1 MIGRLLALAGGL
13 SGAVA
18 LSQFPEFS
26 QQYLQRLAGQVDA
39 LARVE
44 ADFDRTATRAGLTR
58 EVALDELGTEGFSG
72 QHAADLRATFAR
84 AEGLREDLIMLR
96 VAGIYERL
104 VMPHRMADRELLRA
118 TWADFVPAVPVS
130 LAGFICAGI
139 GYLAGWGL
147 VAGLLSLLRWPF
159 RRRQVY

>member
-1 MIGRLLALAGGL
+1 MLTRILVFAGGL

-26 QQYLQRLAGQVDA
+26 QQYVQRLAGQVDA

-44 ADFDRTATRAGLTR
+44 ADFDRTATKAGLTR
-58 EVALDELGTEGFSG
+58 EVALDELGTSGFSG

-84 AEGLREDLIMLR
+84 AEGLREDLALLR
-96 VAGIYERL
+96 VAGVYERL
-104 VMPHRMADRELLRA
+104 VMPHRMADRALLQA

-130 LAGFICAGI
+130 LAGFLCAGI
-139 GYLAGWGL
+139 GYIAGWGL
-147 VAGLLSLLRWPF
+147 ISGLLALLARPF
-159 RRRQVY
+159 RRRVA